1 MALAKTYGG
10 IEFPFADAD
19 NPILKF
25 FHHKPHIIATVG
37 GCQNFVS
44 VFMQQN
50 QWREGMHSGVL
61 WLVDRSFYT
70 TAVPMILFTIAH
82 DCSMIA
88 KCNQFPDD

>member
-1 MALAKTYGG
+1 
-10 IEFPFADAD
+10 
-19 NPILKF
+19 
-25 FHHKPHIIATVG
+25 
-37 GCQNFVS
+37 
-44 VFMQQN
+44 MQQN